1 MSVPVSGTRRT
12 RGGGSLPDGTEV
24 ASYASYDQALAALE
38 VLSNNDFEVENVS
51 VVGTDLY
58 SVERIIG
65 RVTWARAVSQAVMNG
80 ALWGAMIGIVL
91 SVNQGNTM
99 VWVGACMLAGALITS
114 CLSTAMFLIRRRRGD
129 FYSQSQVV
137 AGRYAVI
144 ISKAAGS
151 DRIREAFDLLQKTEG
166 NQMRP
171 RRVRPVR
178 ESSGPTE
185 YGSRPDEKPRFG
197 VRLSQMPE
205 TDASAAGTE
214 QRDDESSETDPQN

>member
-1 MSVPVSGTRRT
+1 
-12 RGGGSLPDGTEV
+12 
-24 ASYASYDQALAALE
+24 
-38 VLSNNDFEVENVS
+38 
-51 VVGTDLY
+51 
-58 SVERIIG
+58 
-65 RVTWARAVSQAVMNG
+65 
-80 ALWGAMIGIVL
+80 
-91 SVNQGNTM
+91 M

-197 VRLSQMPE
+197 VRLSQLPE